1 MQKDESARANFT
13 QTTAASEETVAE
25 QAENSVE
32 QTSEKHNKLRAK
44 WEKLPRGTRK
54 GIFVTAIVLSVLL
67 GLYLLFNLISLGV
80 VAASINDELAR
91 WEEWQV
97 RHIAE
102 LERAYRDGTAPKI
115 NEADFC
121 NFDLQSALDEGM
133 RLNELRYLATHNS
146 YKQSISKETEVFY
159 DYALFGACNGL
170 YDYVFD
176 TVTEQLN
183 NGIRSIEIDLYKHR
197 TADGFDI
204 KILHN
209 CFTEA
214 TTSMADFALGLKE
227 LKMWSDYNEGH
238 LPIIVLAEPKT
249 SGIGKFAAMDEE
261 AFKYAFSL
269 MENILGDKLYT
280 PSDAI
285 GDYEN
290 FAAMRSADDYPKVS
304 DLTGKFVFLLHESKN
319 KDRFTSLDET
329 LLSQKM
335 FYTAYAA
342 SLRKGKSGVYA
353 DNVLFVLANEPAE
366 TRDTDFAAENNFI
379 VRTRIDLYHIVSA
392 KRLSTALASGANIMS
407 SDYPPTTSNRYDYTA
422 YINESGKTIDRI
434 VR

>member
-67 GLYLLFNLISLGV
+67 GLYLLFSLISFGV

-197 TADGFDI
+197 TADRFDI

-209 CFTEA
+209 CLTEA

-238 LPIIVLAEPKT
+238 LPIIVLVEPKT

-280 PSDAI
+280 PADAI
-285 GDYEN
+285 GDYST
-290 FAAMRSADDYPKVS
+290 FAEMRAANDYPVVR
-304 DLTGKFVFLLHESKN
+304 DLTGKFVFLLHESKK
-319 KDRFTSLDET
+319 KDSFTSLDET

-335 FYTAYAA
+335 FYTAGAL
-342 SLRKGKSGVYA
+342 SLSKGKSGVYA
-353 DNVLFVLANEPAE
+353 DNVLFALANEPSDSELLEYAV
-366 TRDTDFAAENNFI
+366 DNNYI
-379 VRTRIDLYHIVSA
+379 VRTRIDLHHIVSEE
-392 KRLSTALASGANIMS
+392 RLTQGIESGANIMS
-407 SDYPPTTSNRYDYTA
+407 SDYPPTASNRYDYTA

>member
-1 MQKDESARANFT
+1 M
-13 QTTAASEETVAE
+13 
-25 QAENSVE
+25 
-32 QTSEKHNKLRAK
+32 
-44 WEKLPRGTRK
+44 
-54 GIFVTAIVLSVLL
+54 
-67 GLYLLFNLISLGV
+67 LFNLISFGV

-102 LERAYRDGTAPKI
+102 LESAYRDGTAPKI

-121 NFDLQSALDEGM
+121 NFDLQSALDEGL

-209 CFTEA
+209 CLTEA

-238 LPIIVLAEPKT
+238 LPIIVLVEPKT

-269 MENILGDKLYT
+269 MENTLGDKLYT
-280 PSDAI
+280 PADAI
-285 GDYEN
+285 GDYST
-290 FAAMRSADDYPKVS
+290 FAEMRAANDYPVVR
-304 DLTGKFVFLLHESKN
+304 DLTGKFVFLLHESKK
-319 KDRFTSLDET
+319 KDSFTSLDET

-335 FYTAYAA
+335 FYTAYAS
-342 SLRKGKSGVYA
+342 SLSKGKSGVYA
-353 DNVLFVLANEPAE
+353 DNVLFALANEPSDSELLEYAV
-366 TRDTDFAAENNFI
+366 DNNYI
-379 VRTRIDLYHIVSA
+379 VRTRIDLHHIVSEE
-392 KRLSTALASGANIMS
+392 RLTQGIESGANIMS
-407 SDYPPTTSNRYDYTA
+407 SDYPPTASNRYDYTA